1 MKNENYITIQGW
13 MRNELKLKGNEL
25 LVYALIYGFSQ
36 DDDSEFTGSVRY
48 ISEWTGATKQ
58 TVHNTLKS
66 LHEKELL
73 HKEESFIKGVKYCS
87 YRAILPPV
95 KKFDGGSQKN
105 LPGVVKNL
113 DRGGQKILPNN
124 IDDNI
129 DEKIKCIVDFLN
141 KELGTKYRSSTETT
155 RSAIKARLNEGFTVM
170 DFYDVITKK
179 RKQWKGTKMEQFLRP
194 QTLFGTKFESYL
206 NQTIVKEEQSEQQQ
220 PKPKAYKEFEPEPE
234 INAVPMPEEVRRKA
248 DALGIKIG

>member
-13 MRNELKLKGNEL
+13 MRNDLDLKGNEL
-25 LVYALIYGFSQ
+25 MVYALIYGFSQ
-36 DDDSEFTGSVRY
+36 DKESCFAGSIGY
-48 ISEWTGATKQ
+48 IAEWIGATKQ
-58 TVHNTLKS
+58 TVYNTLKS
-66 LHEKELL
+66 LCDKNMLD
-73 HKEESFIKGVKYCS
+73 KQESYHNGIKFCS
-87 YRAILPPV
+87 YTAILPPV
-95 KKFDGGSQKN
+95 KKIDSVVKNFDGGS
-105 LPGVVKNL
+105 
-113 DRGGQKILPNN
+113 QKILPNN

-141 KELGTKYRSSTETT
+141 KELGTRYRPSTETT

-179 RKQWKGTKMEQFLRP
+179 HKQWKGTKMEEFLRP

-206 NQTIVKEEQSEQQQ
+206 NQTIVKEEQSEPQQ
-220 PKPKAYKEFEPEPE
+220 PRSKAYKEFEPEPE